1 MQNASRPN
9 VIGRFFSGVGF
20 LWKGFAYWG
29 RRPSLMALGAVPA
42 LVVGAVIV
50 AALVTLGFFLDDL
63 AALVTPFADSWAEMY
78 RDALRLA
85 VGAAILVAA
94 VLLVVV
100 TFTAATL
107 AVGDP
112 IYERIWLRV
121 ERDLGGFDAPVELP
135 FWAGVRRA
143 TASGLRLVGFT
154 VIAGVVV
161 FAIGL
166 IPVVGAVLGPA
177 CGWMVGGW
185 AVARELLS
193 RPVDARALDRRA
205 EAVMRAANRPV
216 VLGFGLMVYVVF
228 LIPFAAI
235 VAMPAA
241 VVGSTMLFRKLVG
254 RIGNS

>member
-1 MQNASRPN
+1 M
-9 VIGRFFSGVGF
+9 IGRFFSGVGF
-20 LWKGFAYWG
+20 FWKGFAYWG

-42 LVVGAVIV
+42 LIVGAVIV
-50 AALVTLGFFLDDL
+50 AALVTLGFFLDEL
-63 AALVTPFADSWAEMY
+63 AVLVTPFADTWEQMY

-121 ERDLGGFDAPVELP
+121 ERDLGRFEAPAELS

-154 VIAGVVV
+154 AIAGVVV

-166 IPVVGAVLGPA
+166 IPIVGAILGPA

-193 RPVDARALDRRA
+193 RPVDARAIDRRA
-205 EAVMRAANRPV
+205 ESAMRAANRPV
-216 VLGFGLMVYVVF
+216 ILGFGLMVYVVF
-228 LIPFAAI
+228 LIPFAA
-235 VAMPAA
+235 VAAMPAA
-241 VVGSTMLFRKLVG
+241 VVGSTMLFRKLIG
-254 RIGNS
+254 PIGNS